1 MGFNLAFG
9 KKPRMLNANA
19 LVEEEP
25 ASMPFKEEMA
35 EFLQR
40 LEIEEANLIE
50 KRQNLISLREK
61 LQSKL
66 QKEIESKELVN
77 KKLRG
82 EIADLR
88 IKCEKLSLSI
98 RASRNLQN
106 LERASKETFRQTM
119 INKGYSEKAIERY
132 GNGMISQRKKAK
144 QVFKNNRKID
154 RKS

>member
-9 KKPRMLNANA
+9 KKTRMLNANA
-19 LVEEEP
+19 VIEEEP
-25 ASMPFKEEMA
+25 ASMPFKEEEIA

-40 LEIEEANLIE
+40 LEIEEANLME
-50 KRQNLISLREK
+50 ERQNLISLREK

-66 QKEIESKELVN
+66 QKQIESKEFVN

-88 IKCEKLSLSI
+88 IDCEKLSISV

-119 INKGYSEKAIERY
+119 INKGYSEKAIEEIWKWY
-132 GNGMISQRKKAK
+132 NYSTNSLE
-144 QVFKNNRKID
+144 KNENCL
-154 RKS
+154 